1 MVQWRP
7 FLMISW
13 AILLGLFLWTVLPV
27 LSPLILFLVLAYVL
41 WPLFGTDTY
50 KRLMLPLGA
59 LTFLWLL
66 HVAGSVLAPFVL
78 AFVLAY
84 IADPLVDWW
93 SRRGIGRTWGA
104 LGALLLA
111 LMVIALAVALIG
123 PLVAAQGAQFLTDL
137 PRIMEE
143 LRSWYNAQIMG
154 LARSQLPIIRDIP
167 FERALDVESRDV
179 GQYLLDELERL
190 NPSWEAAM
198 GVGRGLQTGLTILG
212 YLVLTPV
219 LTFYVLRDFP
229 SVGRGVAQIL
239 PPSRRESTL
248 AFLHRYDVLLG
259 EYLRGQ
265 LLVATFVGIA
275 TAIGFWIVGFP
286 NAILLG
292 VIAGIFNIVPYLG
305 LIVSLIPAALIA
317 LLTPPLWL
325 SALKVAGVF
334 FVVQSL
340 DSYFFSPK
348 IVGDRVGLHPVWVM
362 LAIIGFASVFGL
374 VGLLLA
380 IPIAVLIKLVIENMV
395 GTYKGS
401 VYYSDSDTPLS
412 AEGETQGEERAI

>member
-1 MVQWRP
+1 MMQWRP
-7 FLMISW
+7 FLMIAW
-13 AILLGLFLWTVLPV
+13 GVLLGLFLWRVLPV
-27 LSPLILFLVLAYVL
+27 LSPLVLFLVLAYML

-50 KRLMLPLGA
+50 KRLMLPLGL
-59 LTFLWLL
+59 LTFLWVL
-66 HVAGSVLAPFVL
+66 HVAGDVIAPFAL

-84 IADPLVDWW
+84 VADPLVDWW
-93 SRRGIGRTWGA
+93 SNRGIGRTWGA
-104 LGALLLA
+104 LAVLLLA
-111 LMVIALAVALIG
+111 LIMVALAAALIG

-137 PRIMEE
+137 PRIMNE
-143 LRSWYNAQIMG
+143 LRAWYNAQVMA
-154 LARSQLPIIRDIP
+154 LARSQLPILRDVP
-167 FERALDVESRDV
+167 FERAIDVERRDV
-179 GQYLLDELERL
+179 GQFLLDEIQRL

-198 GVGRGLQTGLTILG
+198 GLGRGLQTGLTILG
-212 YLVLTPV
+212 YVVLTPV
-219 LTFYVLRDFP
+219 LTFYLLRDFP
-229 SVGRGVAQIL
+229 SIGRGLSQIL
-239 PPSRRESTL
+239 PPARREGTL
-248 AFLHRYDVLLG
+248 SFLRRYDQLLG

-275 TAIGFWIVGFP
+275 TALGFWIVGFP

-305 LIVSLIPAALIA
+305 LIVSLVPAALIA

-362 LAIIGFASVFGL
+362 FAIIGFASVFGF
-374 VGLLLA
+374 VGLLIA
-380 IPIAVLIKLVIENMV
+380 IPLAVLIKLVIENTV
-395 GTYKGS
+395 ATYKDS
-401 VYYSDSDTPLS
+401 VYYQVDESFSVVE
-412 AEGETQGEERAI
+412 EGREEELA